1 MVWALAHF
9 YFFYNSSSTHYSQ
22 FQNGVNPSN
31 NNSTNDGGAI
41 SINSSVTGISS
52 LAIGRPLLPKV
63 GSKVWSDGFEYKG
76 VFVKVMPFE
85 DAKYIRNEIKAL
97 RYVQT
102 ELLELRTLAKS
113 NNKT

>member
-22 FQNGVNPSN
+22 FQNGVNPLN
-31 NNSTNDGGAI
+31 NTSSHDGGAI

-52 LAIGRPLLPKV
+52 QAIARPLLPKV
-63 GSKVWSDGFEYKG
+63 GSKVWSDGFEFKG

-85 DAKYIRNEIKAL
+85 DA
-97 RYVQT
+97 
-102 ELLELRTLAKS
+102 
-113 NNKT
+113 